1 MLRLRLFLG
10 REWLSLI
17 LGLIGVGLA
26 LSCLY
31 SSRGLKDLMVLRRS
45 RSQLETTLGNLR
57 AENLA
62 LRADVQKLRDDE
74 HYLQT
79 LIRQELGYARDGE
92 LIYRF
97 AADSSPPDR

>member
-1 MLRLRLFLG
+1 MLRLRLFLS

-17 LGLIGVGLA
+17 LGLFGVGLA
-26 LSCLY
+26 LSCLF
-31 SSRGLKDLMVLRRS
+31 SPRGLKDLMALRRS
-45 RSQLETTLGNLR
+45 RSQLETTLGSLR
-57 AENLA
+57 SENLS
-62 LRADVQKLRDDE
+62 LRSDVQKLHDDD

-79 LIRQELGYARDGE
+79 LIRRELGYAHNGE